1 MAKYLDNAGVVT
13 LWSKIKSK
21 DETVLSS
28 AKSYATSQDET
39 VLSSAKSYATSQD
52 ETVLSSAKSYATSQD
67 ETVLSSAKSY
77 ATSQDETVLSSAKSY
92 ATSQDETVLTNAK
105 KYSDEVAAT
114 IEATKQNVLTAGE
127 GIEINNNVI
136 SATGAGTS
144 TTSKLYYHNIT
155 STYTN
160 TGLTIVTYILKIIA
174 ITSDKSPIS
183 TQDGV
188 NKILKNGDVIRIDF
202 QTSKRTYRATNWYS
216 YDGDNSVCVFYT
228 IVDSSAITN
237 KYKTVTLGTITDTVS
252 PI

>member
-21 DETVLSS
+21 
-28 AKSYATSQDET
+28 
-39 VLSSAKSYATSQD
+39 
-52 ETVLSSAKSYATSQD
+52 D

-144 TTSKLYYHNIT
+144 TTSKLYYHNVT
-155 STYTN
+155 STYT
-160 TGLTIVTYILKIIA
+160 TTDTIFATTYILKIIA

-202 QTSKRTYRATNWYS
+202 QTSKYTCRATNWYS
-216 YDGDNSVCVFYT
+216 YHGGDSVYVFYT

-237 KYKTVTLGTITDTVS
+237 KYNKVPLGTITDTVS